1 MQPSIPSPD
10 APRLL
15 LLDAARAGERLVVV
29 GEQGHIILS
38 DDDGTS
44 WTHAEVPVSLMLTAV
59 NFPTTERGWAVGHE
73 AIVLNSEDGGETWRV
88 ALTGEAIAT
97 LQVDAAREVIAEA
110 EAALEAAPEEERED
124 ARWALDDAQFALEDA
139 ELAIDEGIPYP
150 ALDVWFESP
159 ERGYVLGA
167 YGLLL
172 ATTNGGTNWKLHSKR
187 LDNPDGYHLYGIA
200 RSASGALVIA
210 GEAGG
215 LHRSRDDGISWER
228 LDPPYAGSFFG
239 ILATADGSLLIFGLR
254 GNIFRSEDDGE
265 SWTPIDA
272 PGDSTLFGG
281 RVLSGGRI
289 VLVGA
294 GGTVLGSRDGGL
306 SFGTLGIAGRS
317 ARNAVA
323 ENAAGDLVLVGFGG
337 VRVIGKG
344 DDQ

>member
-15 LLDAARAGERLVVV
+15 LLDIAHAGERLVVV
-29 GEQGHIILS
+29 GEQGHVILS
-38 DDDGTS
+38 DDGGAS

-73 AIVLNSEDGGETWRV
+73 AIVLNSEDGGATWSTALSSET
-88 ALTGEAIAT
+88 IAA
-97 LQVDAAREVIAEA
+97 LQVDAARQVIAEA

-124 ARWALDDAQFALEDA
+124 AAWALDDAMFALEDA
-139 ELAIDEGIPYP
+139 ERAVEEGIPYP

-159 ERGYVLGA
+159 ERGYVVGA

-172 ATTNGGTNWKLHSKR
+172 ATTDGGANWRLHSKR

-215 LHRSRDDGISWER
+215 LHRSRDDGKSWER
-228 LDPPYAGSFFG
+228 LEPPYAGSFFG
-239 ILATADGSLLIFGLR
+239 ILATADGDLLIFGLR
-254 GNIFRSEDDGE
+254 GNIFRTEDDGE
-265 SWTPIDA
+265 TWTPIDA
-272 PGDSTLFGG
+272 PGESTLFGG
-281 RVLSGGRI
+281 RVLSDGRI

-294 GGTVLGSRDGGL
+294 AGTILESRDGGL
-306 SFGTLGIAGRS
+306 SFGTLGVPGRS
-317 ARNAVA
+317 ARNAVT
-323 ENAAGDLVLVGFGG
+323 ENTAGELVLVGFGG

-344 DDQ
+344 DGQ

>member
-1 MQPSIPSPD
+1 MD
-10 APRLL
+10 AGG
-15 LLDAARAGERLVVV
+15 A
-29 GEQGHIILS
+29 
-38 DDDGTS
+38 S
-44 WTHAEVPVSLMLTAV
+44 WTHAEVPVSLMFTALA
-59 NFPTTERGWAVGHE
+59 FPTPERGWTVGHE
-73 AIVLNSEDGGETWRV
+73 AIVLTSQDGGKAWSV
-88 ALTGEAIAT
+88 ALSGKAIAA
-97 LQVDAAREVIAEA
+97 LQVEAARDAIVAA

-124 ARWALDDAQFALEDA
+124 ALWALDDARFALEDA
-139 ELAIDEGIPYP
+139 ELAIDEGIPHP

-172 ATTNGGTNWKLHSKR
+172 ATTDGGINWTLHSKR

-215 LHRSRDDGISWER
+215 LHRSRDDGMSWER
-228 LDPPYAGSFFG
+228 LEPPYAGSFFG

-265 SWTPIDA
+265 TWTSIDA
-272 PGDSTLFGG
+272 PGESTLFGG

-294 GGTVLGSRDGGL
+294 AGTVLESRDGGL
-306 SFGTLGIAGRS
+306 SFGTLGVDGRS

-323 ENAAGDLVLVGFGG
+323 ENAAGDLVLAGFGG
-337 VRVIGKG
+337 VRVIEKG

>member
-1 MQPSIPSPD
+1 MQPAIPSPD
-10 APRLL
+10 APRSL
-15 LLDAARAGERLVVV
+15 LLDIARAGERLVVV

-38 DDDGTS
+38 DDGGAA

-59 NFPTTERGWAVGHE
+59 AFPAPESGWAVGHE
-73 AIVLNSEDGGETWRV
+73 AITLSSGDGGKTWGV
-88 ALTGEAIAT
+88 VLTGEAIAA

-110 EAALEAAPEEERED
+110 EAALEAAPDEERED
-124 ARWALDDAQFALEDA
+124 AQYALDDALFALEDA
-139 ELAIDEGIPYP
+139 ERAIEEGIPYP

-159 ERGYVLGA
+159 ERGYILGA

-172 ATTNGGTNWKLHSKR
+172 ATRDGGTNWALHSKR
-187 LDNPDGYHLYGIA
+187 LDNPDGYHFYGIA

-215 LHRSRDDGISWER
+215 LHRSRDDGMSWER

-254 GNIFRSEDDGE
+254 GNIFRSEDDGDT
-265 SWTPIDA
+265 WMPIDA

-281 RVLSGGRI
+281 RVLRDGRI

-294 GGTVLGSRDGGL
+294 AGTVLESRDGGL
-306 SFGTLGIAGRS
+306 SFGTLGLAGRS

-323 ENAAGDLVLVGFGG
+323 ENTAGDLVLAGFGG

-344 DDQ
+344 DNR